1 MQVKN
6 KMNKIIYLDAAA
18 TYMKSDSVMGV
29 QADFVRE
36 KYANSGRGVC
46 ARVAAVD
53 DMVKG
58 CRVAMAEFMNADAD
72 GIVFVSGTTDAMN
85 RIVRI
90 VQNTVGRWPLRVA
103 VSDLDHHSARLPWMA
118 AGADVVVCPLDKD
131 LNIDASA
138 IPVAD
143 VIVITAMSNVLG
155 VAQDVKKIVEAA
167 RKKNPDVIAIVDAAQ
182 FVVHADIDMRA
193 WDADFVCW
201 SGHKIGA
208 DNGIGVMAIKNP
220 NRFMPDK
227 FGGGMV
233 NVVNLD
239 GTFTVQTAPDKFEAG
254 TLPLVQIA
262 GLASAVKE
270 IKNNRPK
277 QALIKFLYDEL
288 SQIPRVRILTQP
300 DAVLLSFVIDGMH
313 VIDFGALMGAYD
325 VCLRVGN
332 MCATWIHNKMNLSG
346 SIRVSVGAYNTMDE
360 MKRFV
365 EIVKNIVK

>member
-18 TYMKSDSVMGV
+18 TYQKSDLVMRD
-29 QADFVRE
+29 QADFICE

-46 ARVAAVD
+46 ARAAAVD
-53 DMVKG
+53 
-58 CRVAMAEFMNADAD
+58 AMIQDSRKAVAEFMNTDAD

-90 VQNTVGRWPLRVA
+90 VQNTIKKWPLRVA
-103 VSDLDHHSARLPWMA
+103 VSDLDHHSARLPWVA
-118 AGADVVVCPLDKD
+118 AGADIVLCPLDD
-131 LNIDASA
+131 ELNIDVANM
-138 IPVAD
+138 PNAD
-143 VIVITAMSNVLG
+143 VIVITAMSNVIG
-155 VAQDVKKIVEAA
+155 VGQDVKKIVAAA
-167 RKKNPDVIAIVDAAQ
+167 REKNPDVIAIVDAAQ
-182 FVVHADIDMRA
+182 FVVHSDIDMRA

-208 DNGIGVMAIKNP
+208 DNGVGVMAIKNP

-239 GTFTVQTAPDKFEAG
+239 GTFTIQNSPERFEAG
-254 TLPLVQIA
+254 TLPLVQIS
-262 GLASAVKE
+262 GLPQAVKE

-288 SQIPRVRILTQP
+288 SNIPRVKILTRS
-300 DAVLLSFVIDGMH
+300 DAALLSFVIDGMH
-313 VIDFGALMGAYD
+313 VIDFGALVGAHN

-332 MCATWIHNKMNLSG
+332 MCATWIHNRLNLAG
-346 SIRVSVGAYNTMDE
+346 SVRVSVGAYNTMDE
-360 MKRFV
+360 IKRFV
-365 EIVKNIVK
+365 QIVKDIVK